1 MKNNNKKL
9 PFDNWEHTFVIAE
22 AGSNWRVGEYQKDI
36 AQAKQLIDIA
46 KNVGAD
52 AVKFQ
57 TYKSKTVYVENA
69 GKSDY
74 LAKSGIQGSINDI
87 FENLSMPY
95 EMIPIIAKYCKEKDI
110 LFMSTPFSVED
121 AKVIDPFVKIH
132 KIASFEINHIPL
144 LEFLAKTQK
153 PILISTGASN
163 ETEIKFAIDII
174 KKNGNSK
181 IGLMQCTSKYP
192 APLSSLNLS
201 VIPNMKKTFSVPVG
215 FSDHSLDPIIA
226 PLCAVGFGATMI
238 EKHFTRDRK
247 LPGPDHTFALEP
259 KELEQMIK
267 SIRSADETKGI
278 GKKEILDDEKELRE
292 FATRSIQ
299 AIKNIKKG
307 EIFRFEDNFSILRS
321 GKRKRGLDARYLY
334 EVNGKISITNI
345 EKGDG
350 IIEYK

>member
-1 MKNNNKKL
+1 MKNNQEL

-46 KNVGAD
+46 KKAGAD

-74 LAKSGIQGSINDI
+74 LAESGIQESINDI

-95 EMIPIIAKYCKEKDI
+95 EMIPIISKYCEKKNI
-110 LFMSTPFSVED
+110 LFMSTPFSIED
-121 AKVIDPFVKIH
+121 AKAIDPFVKIH

-153 PILISTGASN
+153 PIIISTGASN

-174 KKNGNSK
+174 KKNGNLK

-192 APLSSLNLS
+192 APLSTLNLS
-201 VIPNMKKTFSVPVG
+201 AIPNMKKTFEVPVG

-226 PLCAVGFGATMI
+226 PLCAVGFGATVV
-238 EKHFTRDRK
+238 EKHFTNDKK
-247 LPGPDHTFALEP
+247 LPGPDHSFALEP

-267 SIRSADETKGI
+267 SIRSADKTKGL
-278 GKKEILDDEKELRE
+278 GKKEVLDEEKELRE
-292 FATRSIQ
+292 FATRSLQ

-307 EIFRFEDNFSILRS
+307 EIFRFEENFSVLRS

-334 EVNGKISITNI
+334 EVDGKTSIRNI

-350 IIEYK
+350 ITEYK